1 MNNTIFKAFSPLQKL
16 LLFIGITFVS
26 SLLFSFIGIKLANI
40 LFNVSLVELSEPN
53 LFLNEHVRSLKV
65 ITLFSHL
72 GTFILP
78 SIFLLYVVKDSFNN
92 FFTVKGLSKRLILTL
107 PVFLIG
113 VSLLSQWSS
122 FLNQQIDFELISSSM
137 AHNIQV
143 SQIERDLTIKAF
155 IGGTWSSLLVNVFL
169 IALIPAIGEELAFRG
184 VLQPLLINLS
194 TKKHVSILF
203 VAFVFAFIHFQ
214 FLDFLPRFILG
225 VIYGYIYFY
234 SKNIYTTI
242 ILHFSNNLLAL
253 LIMFYF
259 IRVGQEVPTESSS
272 SVFILLFGS
281 FFTIGGFY
289 LLNKNS
295 QD

>member
-1 MNNTIFKAFSPLQKL
+1 M
-16 LLFIGITFVS
+16 S

-40 LFNVSLVELSEPN
+40 LFNVSLAELSEPN

-92 FFTVKGLSKRLILTL
+92 FFTVKGLSKRLILAL
-107 PVFLIG
+107 PVLLIG

-155 IGGTWSSLLVNVFL
+155 IGGTWSSLFVNVFL

-259 IRVGQEVPTESSS
+259 IRVGEEVTTESSS
-272 SVFILLFGS
+272 SVFVLLFGL